1 VQIDDGREEFD
12 DLLLGRVVQTPAE
25 QCGDILLRDRDGH
38 WTYQFAVT
46 VDDLCQEVTLVIRG
60 EDLLSSTGRQIKLGR
75 MLGRVTPASYLHH
88 RLILKQGTAL
98 SRSGRQQ
105 GTALSGSGKREKLSK
120 AAGDTGVR
128 QLRAA
133 GLSAPDVIGR
143 AAAAVGLVD
152 TYRPITA
159 QDVGSLLVRRSF
171 SGGGFQGAVSRR
183 TYSP

>member
-88 RLILKQGTAL
+88 RLILKQGTW
-98 SRSGRQQ
+98 
-105 GTALSGSGKREKLSK
+105 LSGSGQREKLSK

-128 QLRAA
+128 ELRAA
-133 GLSAPDVIGR
+133 GLSAADVIGR
-143 AAAAVGLVD
+143 AAAAVGLAA
-152 TYRPITA
+152 TAAPISA
-159 QDVGSLLVRRSF
+159 EDIRLL
-171 SGGGFQGAVSRR
+171 FQGAVSRR